1 MVRIAWRSLTA
12 HKLRTILTTLAIL
25 LGVAM
30 ISGTY
35 VLTDQIDK
43 GFQQIFTNAYKGVDV
58 TVTRKPSFTGA
69 QVSSTVSGLPES
81 LVQTVKGVDG
91 VATAVGYVAGSGA
104 VAVNGKVVGT
114 GGAPT
119 LFFSYSPGMEQ
130 LQPNTFISGA
140 PPARSGEVG
149 IIQKLANDSDLGV
162 GSTIQVITQTGSRTA
177 TVSGVFT
184 FAAQSSLG
192 GSILID
198 TTLADAQQWFDMPG
212 QVSNIDVKAV
222 AGVSPETLAG
232 RVRAVAPPGAE
243 VKTGAQAAADQT
255 KQVSDAIGTFLKP
268 ALLSFGG
275 IAILVGAF
283 IIFNAFSMTVAQR
296 RREFAMIRALGASR
310 RQVLTSIT
318 VEALLMG
325 LLASLLGLIAGLG
338 VAAGV
343 NQLFQALKVDIPHS
357 GLVLAPRTI
366 FVALAVGVIVTL
378 LSAVIPA
385 ARATR
390 VPPIAA
396 LQEGAALPPTRFS
409 RSAPFVAAGVAVLGA
424 LLIAGGMFGPGA
436 TTQRLGTIALGA
448 VLVFVAVAMVSRYL
462 IRPIA
467 GALGWPLQRLS
478 PVSGRLARDN
488 SIRNPARTAATASA
502 LMIGLGVVVFV
513 AVFAQGLKSSFVD
526 GIDRMVK
533 ADYIVQGEN
542 FLAIPSDV
550 AGKLQAV
557 RGVQGVSGLDI
568 QQVQVDKKLT
578 TVNAVD
584 PATFGPLWH
593 FDWLGGGNDSLLK
606 ELGTTKALLEQQT
619 ASGLG
624 LRTGQSFTMTT
635 VDGKKARFTV
645 AGEYKDP
652 MLLNGIVITSS
663 AYSRV
668 FPQAQLFM
676 VFVKGDGGAA
686 GPQQLADLKAA
697 LKDVPTAKVQTVAEY
712 KDSVVKQVNQLLNL
726 LYGLLAMSVIISLF
740 GIVNTLVLAVF
751 ERTREIG
758 LTRAIGMSRGQVR
771 ATVRYESVITSI
783 IGAIMGI
790 VIGIVFAWVV
800 TTRFAGQGIT
810 FSIPATQLVVFLVLA
825 VIVGVIAAILPA
837 RRAARIDILEAIH
850 YE

>member
-1 MVRIAWRSLTA
+1 
-12 HKLRTILTTLAIL
+12 
-25 LGVAM
+25 
-30 ISGTY
+30 
-35 VLTDQIDK
+35 
-43 GFQQIFTNAYKGVDV
+43 
-58 TVTRKPSFTGA
+58 VTRKPSFTGA

-81 LVQTVKGVDG
+81 LVQQVQGVDG
-91 VATAVGYVAGSGA
+91 VSVAVGYVTGSGA

-119 LFFSYSPGMEQ
+119 LFFSYSPGMDQ
-130 LQPNTFISGA
+130 LQPNTFVQGA

-149 IIQKLANDSDLGV
+149 IIEKLAKDSKLGV
-162 GSTIQVITQTGSRTA
+162 GSKIQVITPTGSRTV

-192 GSILID
+192 GSLIID
-198 TTLADAQQWFDMPG
+198 TTLPDAQQWFGLPG
-212 QVSNIDVKAV
+212 QVSEIDAKGV
-222 AGVSPETLAG
+222 AGVSPDTLAG
-232 RVRAVAPPGAE
+232 RVRAVVPPGAE

-255 KQVSDAIGTFLKP
+255 KQLSDAIGTFLKP

-275 IAILVGAF
+275 IAVLVGAF

-296 RREFAMIRALGASR
+296 RREFAMVRALGASR
-310 RQVLTSIT
+310 RQVLVSIT
-318 VEALLMG
+318 VEALAMG
-325 LLASLLGLIAGLG
+325 VFASLLGLVAGLG
-338 VAAGV
+338 IAAGV
-343 NQLFQALKVDIPHS
+343 NQLFQAMKIDIPHS

-366 FVALAVGVIVTL
+366 LIALVVGVLVTL

-396 LQEGAALPPTRFS
+396 LQEGAALPPSRFS
-409 RSAPFVAAGVAVLGA
+409 RFAPFAAAGVAILGS
-424 LLIAGGMFGPGA
+424 LFIAAGMLGPGG
-436 TTQRLGTIALGA
+436 TTQRLGTLALGA

-462 IRPIA
+462 IRPLA
-467 GALGWPLQRLS
+467 GALGWPLQKLS

-488 SIRNPARTAATASA
+488 SVRNPGRTAATASA

-526 GIDRMVK
+526 GIDRTVK
-533 ADYIVQGEN
+533 ADYIVQGSN
-542 FLAIPSDV
+542 FMALPSDV
-550 AGKLQAV
+550 VGK
-557 RGVQGVSGLDI
+557 VQGVPDVQKAAGLDI

-578 TVNAVD
+578 SVMAVD
-584 PATFGPLWH
+584 PATFGPLWR
-593 FDWLGGGNDSLLK
+593 FDWVGGGSDTLLQQ
-606 ELGTTKALLEQQT
+606 LGTTKALVEQQT
-619 ASGLG
+619 ATSLK
-624 LRTGQSFTMTT
+624 LKKGQDFTMTT
-635 VDGKKARFTV
+635 VDGKQVKMTM
-645 AGEYKDP
+645 AGQFKDP

-663 AYSRV
+663 AYGRI
-668 FPQAQLFM
+668 FPQPALYM
-676 VFVKGDGGAA
+676 VFVKSDPGTANA
-686 GPQQLADLKAA
+686 GQLAA
-697 LKDVPTAKVQTVAEY
+697 LKTALADVPTAEVKTVAEY

-758 LTRAIGMSRGQVR
+758 LTRAIGMSRRQVR

-783 IGAIMGI
+783 IGALMGI

-810 FSIPATQLVVFLVLA
+810 FSIPGAQLVVFLILA